1 MKRLAWFVLAGL
13 LLSSLVLGGC
23 SGGGDKVR
31 IATDATW
38 PPFEFVN
45 EQTKE
50 IEGFDI
56 DLMKAI
62 AEEADLDI
70 EFINVA
76 WDPLLAGMANCQY
89 DAAISAMSITED
101 RKEKMLFSDPY
112 FFAGQIITVHIDNT
126 DITSKHDL
134 SGKVVGAQ
142 IGTAG
147 SFEVE
152 KIGGATL
159 RTYDDIGL
167 VQGAVADTF
176 EFQRV

>member
-1 MKRLAWFVLAGL
+1 MKRPVWFILAGL
-13 LLSSLVLGGC
+13 LLSSLVLSGC

-70 EFINVA
+70 EFVNVA

-89 DAAISAMSITED
+89 DAAISCPLADKVGGSWCRQQAILADDQSADAVCSGHRSDSLYRFAVIVAAVSAYYENRALIQIERIENGLHKANSI
-101 RKEKMLFSDPY
+101 LF
-112 FFAGQIITVHIDNT
+112 
-126 DITSKHDL
+126 
-134 SGKVVGAQ
+134 
-142 IGTAG
+142 
-147 SFEVE
+147 
-152 KIGGATL
+152 TL
-159 RTYDDIGL
+159 T
-167 VQGAVADTF
+167 
-176 EFQRV
+176 